1 MKNAHS
7 TRAGPGQVADAPG
20 APFPSRLSR
29 LSRPPR
35 LAPQEGTLEFGP
47 FRDFEARFGPP
58 LPALG
63 LEARIL
69 LAEPAHGC
77 TPLKNRP
84 GHRWVALIERSPG
97 RDYPAYPTRPDWPD
111 YAKEPEC
118 KFIDKVQNAE
128 AAGAAAVIIYDNLPG
143 EMFIMAKPYDAP
155 EPRIPAVS
163 ISKASGLLIKGVL
176 EGPHTIPPFVLIMPD
191 PAGWASLISVVMAG
205 VLCMSL
211 VVGFFFYRQH
221 QLIQLAAMPLPG
233 RPSRQ
238 GMAKKD
244 IEALPL
250 VRYTGPEPGDE
261 DRDDSLCVIC
271 LDDYKPDELLRMLP
285 CRHKFHRK
293 CIDKVS
299 RRLRGGWGARV
310 RNLRSGGPAAG
321 TDAHPPLTHQPPPAC
336 CSGS

>member
-1 MKNAHS
+1 M
-7 TRAGPGQVADAPG
+7 
-20 APFPSRLSR
+20 
-29 LSRPPR
+29 
-35 LAPQEGTLEFGP
+35 
-47 FRDFEARFGPP
+47 
-58 LPALG
+58 
-63 LEARIL
+63 
-69 LAEPAHGC
+69 
-77 TPLKNRP
+77 
-84 GHRWVALIERSPG
+84 ALIERSPG

-271 LDDYKPDELLRMLP
+271 LDDYEPDELLRMLP

-299 RRLRGGWGARV
+299 RRLWDARGR
-310 RNLRSGGPAAG
+310 
-321 TDAHPPLTHQPPPAC
+321 D
-336 CSGS
+336 